1 MHILILPM
9 YYPEKDSSPHRGY
22 MFFEQAMQLAKSG
35 CRTGLAFTEQRPLK
49 NFTWKRFRKE
59 SHFQISAED
68 NGSFVTMRMHAW
80 NPKLSTRAGGII
92 WSLLTVLLVRKYIRT
107 YGRPDLIH
115 AHFGTWAGYAARL
128 VYKWYKIPYV
138 ITEHA
143 SSINGNQTTPSQAV
157 ILKKAYSEARKIICV
172 GTKLKRSLCA
182 YVSDPDK
189 VTVIPNFVDTNTF
202 AFSPHRTEKKKH
214 FTFISIGNLNKRKG
228 FWDLL
233 TAFHWAFKDMPHVS
247 LIIAGD
253 GEEMQPLKKLIQ
265 SLHLQE
271 QVKLTGRLSRE
282 ELSGLLGTCDAFVL
296 ASFAETFGIVFIE
309 AMATGL
315 PAIGTI
321 CGGPED
327 IITPECG
334 FLIRPGDV
342 DALAAKMITLYDTYE
357 SFDKE
362 KIRQSIVSRFDFQ
375 LAGQKLRQVYSE
387 ALEMSKPP
395 KASES

>member
-1 MHILILPM
+1 M

-202 AFSPHRTEKKKH
+202 AVSPHRTEKEHH

-247 LIIAGD
+247 LLIAGD
-253 GEEMQPLKKLIQ
+253 GEEMQSLKEQIQ
-265 SLHLQE
+265 SLHLEE

-282 ELSGLLGTCDAFVL
+282 ELSGLLL
-296 ASFAETFGIVFIE
+296 AMLLCWPPLRRHSASYSSKQWQQDCPPSAPYAEDRRTSS
-309 AMATGL
+309 L
-315 PAIGTI
+315 
-321 CGGPED
+321 
-327 IITPECG
+327 
-334 FLIRPGDV
+334 
-342 DALAAKMITLYDTYE
+342 
-357 SFDKE
+357 
-362 KIRQSIVSRFDFQ
+362 
-375 LAGQKLRQVYSE
+375 
-387 ALEMSKPP
+387 P
-395 KASES
+395 KAASSSDREMWMRSPLR

>member
-35 CRTGLAFTEQRPLK
+35 CKVGLAFTEQRPLK

-68 NGSFVTMRMHAW
+68 NGSFVTMRLHAW

-202 AFSPHRTEKKKH
+202 AFSPHRTEKEKH

-282 ELSGLLGTCDAFVL
+282 ELSGLLATCDAFVL

-327 IITPECG
+327 IITPESG
-334 FLIRPGDV
+334 FLIRPGNV
-342 DALAAKMITLYDTYE
+342 DALAAKMKTLYDTYE

-362 KIRQSIVSRFDFQ
+362 KIRHPSSAVSTFSWRDRSYGKFI
-375 LAGQKLRQVYSE
+375 QKH
-387 ALEMSKPP
+387 
-395 KASES
+395 

>member
-92 WSLLTVLLVRKYIRT
+92 WSLLTVLLIRKYIRT

-202 AFSPHRTEKKKH
+202 AFRRNAVTQRADSVSPPAR
-214 FTFISIGNLNKRKG
+214 
-228 FWDLL
+228 
-233 TAFHWAFKDMPHVS
+233 
-247 LIIAGD
+247 AGKTD
-253 GEEMQPLKKLIQ
+253 RPP
-265 SLHLQE
+265 
-271 QVKLTGRLSRE
+271 VTGRIVRVAGYLRCFCT
-282 ELSGLLGTCDAFVL
+282 GLLCGDIWHRIHRSNGNRL
-296 ASFAETFGIVFIE
+296 ARYRHR
-309 AMATGL
+309 MRRTGGHHHSRKRL
-315 PAIGTI
+315 PHPTGK
-321 CGGPED
+321 CG
-327 IITPECG
+327 CA
-334 FLIRPGDV
+334 R
-342 DALAAKMITLYDTYE
+342 
-357 SFDKE
+357 
-362 KIRQSIVSRFDFQ
+362 R
-375 LAGQKLRQVYSE
+375 
-387 ALEMSKPP
+387 
-395 KASES
+395 

>member
-35 CRTGLAFTEQRPLK
+35 CKVGLAFTEQRPLK

-68 NGSFVTMRMHAW
+68 NGSFVTMRLHAW

-128 VYKWYKIPYV
+128 VYKWYKVPYV

-228 FWDLL
+228 GFADCFSLGIQGYAARLFDHCWRRGRNAA
-233 TAFHWAFKDMPHVS
+233 TQKVNSVS
-247 LIIAGD
+247 PPARAGKTD
-253 GEEMQPLKKLIQ
+253 RPP
-265 SLHLQE
+265 
-271 QVKLTGRLSRE
+271 VTGRIVRVAGYLRCFCT
-282 ELSGLLGTCDAFVL
+282 GLLCGDIRHRIHRSNGNRL
-296 ASFAETFGIVFIE
+296 ARHRHH
-309 AMATGL
+309 MRRTGGHHHSRKRL
-315 PAIGTI
+315 PHPTGR
-321 CGGPED
+321 CG
-327 IITPECG
+327 CA
-334 FLIRPGDV
+334 R
-342 DALAAKMITLYDTYE
+342 
-357 SFDKE
+357 
-362 KIRQSIVSRFDFQ
+362 R
-375 LAGQKLRQVYSE
+375 
-387 ALEMSKPP
+387 
-395 KASES
+395 